1 MAPDRRIRVVGLLLA
16 MGVACLSCT
25 FPSVEYDT
33 SCAAPTSCEKDTT
46 LCANKAQ
53 AAQNMCSMKCM
64 MSCVD
69 CDDEY
74 DRALASCVAQC
85 ESCSASDGCMDA
97 TESCKA
103 LLGVP

>member
-1 MAPDRRIRVVGLLLA
+1 MTFDQRMRLAGLLLA
-16 MGVACLSCT
+16 MGFACASCT

-33 SCAAPTSCEKDTT
+33 SCAAPTSCEKDVAT
-46 LCANKAQ
+46 CGNKAQ
-53 AAQNMCSMKCM
+53 AAQNMCSMKCT

-69 CDDEY
+69 CDEAY
-74 DRALASCVAQC
+74 DLALASCIAQC
-85 ESCSASDGCMDA
+85 ETCSAGEGCTNA